1 MRNVLVRDLP
11 DDVHAALQRKA
22 EHRNQSLQQ
31 PLIQNRNLKTGQ
43 NSENIYQPKH
53 GMAIQGIPATSN
65 VMLVALLRYV
75 CRDTPAY
82 VVEFEETNGFSYS
95 FSPE

>member
-31 PLIQNRNLKTGQ
+31 YLSAELRRLAERQQVRDVLDEIETR
-43 NSENIYQPKH
+43 H
-53 GMAIQGIPATSN
+53 GGRVGLSQAA
-65 VMLVALLRYV
+65 
-75 CRDTPAY
+75 RDLAG
-82 VVEFEETNGFSYS
+82 ERARE
-95 FSPE
+95 